1 MSIGEYCNR
10 DVVFV
15 SPEDAI
21 PEAILLMRDQHVGA
35 LVVTEERAGGR
46 IPVGILTDRDIV
58 IEILAAN
65 IAIDS
70 VKVGDVMSQPLQTA
84 REDEEVSDIIKR
96 MRAYGVRRMPVVD
109 ANGVLLGLITFD
121 DLLELEAERLA
132 DIAALVHREQ
142 QQERGHRP

>member
-15 SPEDAI
+15 SPEDSI
-21 PEAILLMRDQHVGA
+21 PEAISLMRDQHVGA
-35 LVVTEERAGGR
+35 LVVTEARAGER
-46 IPVGILTDRDIV
+46 IPVGMLTDRDIV
-58 IEILAAN
+58 IEILAEN
-65 IAIDS
+65 LAIDS
-70 VKVGDVMSQPLQTA
+70 VKVGDIMSQPLQTA

-96 MRAYGVRRMPVVD
+96 MRAYGVRRMPVID
-109 ANGVLLGLITFD
+109 ANGVLLGLITLD